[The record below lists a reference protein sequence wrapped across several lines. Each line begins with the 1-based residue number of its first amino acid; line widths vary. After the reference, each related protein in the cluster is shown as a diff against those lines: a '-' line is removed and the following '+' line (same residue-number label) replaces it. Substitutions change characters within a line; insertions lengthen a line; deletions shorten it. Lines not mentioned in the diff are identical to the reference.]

1 MTGYRI
7 IWRCAVAT
15 LSAAGALIAVILIA
29 PATMIAVFVSAA
41 LVCSLA
47 TATVFA
53 LRDEKQH
60 GLLRRYARN
69 ALLGGAAGIAATGLA
84 EVVGGFAI
92 LIVLVVVAASPPAVR
107 WYAAWLGE
115 HRPAHSSSKYP
126 EAKRHRTLSI
136 EELCT
141 AWTQG
146 CLDLRGATPA
156 QALRFVEAR
165 QYYLDELE
173 RRDPDGLRAWLATAA
188 SASGSP
194 RRFISRRTDGC

>member
-7 IWRCAVAT
+7 IWRCAVAAV
-15 LSAAGALIAVILIA
+15 SAAGALIAVILLA
-29 PATMIAVFVSAA
+29 PATMIAVFVSSG
-41 LVCSLA
+41 LVCSLV
-47 TATVFA
+47 TATVLA
-53 LRDEKQH
+53 LREEKQS
-60 GLLRRYARN
+60 GQLRRYARN

-92 LIVLVVVAASPPAVR
+92 LIVLVALAASPPAVR
-107 WYAAWLGE
+107 WYAVLLGE
-115 HRPAHSSSKYP
+115 HRPVKSRTAYP

-141 AWTQG
+141 AWTQS
-146 CLDLRGATPA
+146 CLDLRGASPA

-194 RRFISRRTDGC
+194 RRFISRRADG